1 MSDTSRRKFLAA
13 AGIGAAGTVGLTGA
27 SASAAPATRN
37 TDSAREPVVAFVE
50 HPYAD
55 RVHLMVGEREIVVHD
70 KGRMGHEGQRLQKCR
85 KFCWPK
91 HVPERVKAG
100 CSLSQIGL
108 LLWPRFPRPLHAGDS
123 TQPF

>member
-13 AGIGAAGTVGLTGA
+13 TGIGAAATVGLTGQA
-27 SASAAPATRN
+27 AEAAPATRT

-70 KGRMGHEGQRLQKCR
+70 KDLAARILNAAGGR
-85 KFCWPK
+85 
-91 HVPERVKAG
+91 
-100 CSLSQIGL
+100 
-108 LLWPRFPRPLHAGDS
+108 
-123 TQPF
+123 

>member
-13 AGIGAAGTVGLTGA
+13 AGVGAAGTVGLTGIA
-27 SASAAPATRN
+27 GSAEAAPADATRT

-70 KGRMGHEGQRLQKCR
+70 KDLAARILNAAGGR
-85 KFCWPK
+85 
-91 HVPERVKAG
+91 
-100 CSLSQIGL
+100 
-108 LLWPRFPRPLHAGDS
+108 
-123 TQPF
+123 